1 MKFSSIVT
9 CAVLLFCL
17 LVTNTYASTT
27 SVDVITAQQSQDKQV
42 VALTATV
49 EAVQDAQL
57 AAQQSGLVA
66 KLLVDA
72 GDRVEQGAV
81 LLQLDDTLAQL
92 NLTQANASVKAA
104 RVARRE
110 AQRLYEEVLA
120 LSKQKVVAQT
130 TIDERRANAEVATA
144 KLAKQQAN
152 YSMVQQ

>member
-120 LSKQKVVAQT
+120 LSKQNVVAQT